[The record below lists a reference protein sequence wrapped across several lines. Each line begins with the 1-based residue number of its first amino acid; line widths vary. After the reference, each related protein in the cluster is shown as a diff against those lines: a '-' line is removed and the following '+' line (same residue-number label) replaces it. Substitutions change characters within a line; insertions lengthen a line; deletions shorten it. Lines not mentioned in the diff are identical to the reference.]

1 MQKLVVRDFIQHF
14 ILVQIEY
21 LLQANNRFHIIILV
35 NKCGIAKFMDNLRRN
50 PFSELDSPLLLKGMA
65 LLA

>member
-1 MQKLVVRDFIQHF
+1 MEQLVIRNFILHFIFIQ
-14 ILVQIEY
+14 IKY

-35 NKCGIAKFMDNLRRN
+35 NKCGIAKFMDNLRHN
-50 PFSELDSPLLLKGMA
+50 PLPELDSPLLLKGMA